1 MLKVKFRHL
10 LMKQNRGVQS
20 SYVSL
25 LSIMQISLQKFFDQI
40 PEEEYIINVYFL
52 FFYINVSMYLHL
64 TSRKNIDKKQTN
76 KITRSPDANILESTW
91 EYEITKIDI

>member
-20 SYVSL
+20 FYVSL

-40 PEEEYIINVYFL
+40 PGEEYIINVYL
-52 FFYINVSMYLHL
+52 FFYINEYVFTFDL
-64 TSRKNIDKKQTN
+64 T
-76 KITRSPDANILESTW
+76 
-91 EYEITKIDI
+91 

>member
-1 MLKVKFRHL
+1 
-10 LMKQNRGVQS
+10 
-20 SYVSL
+20 
-25 LSIMQISLQKFFDQI
+25 
-40 PEEEYIINVYFL
+40 
-52 FFYINVSMYLHL
+52 MYLHL